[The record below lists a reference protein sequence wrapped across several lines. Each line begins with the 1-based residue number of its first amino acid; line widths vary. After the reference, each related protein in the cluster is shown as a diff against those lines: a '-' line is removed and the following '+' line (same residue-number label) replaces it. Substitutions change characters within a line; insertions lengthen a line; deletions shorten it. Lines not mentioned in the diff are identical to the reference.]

1 MSLEERIATLENENQ
16 VLKHSLQESLNTLQA
31 TLTQSPPLP
40 TIARWQRRA
49 WVLALTNLMLAM
61 VLFTNVRFYTLEDL
75 PPTLDPL
82 VALWLRALW
91 IALAF
96 IWLALQLYPLALLF
110 QAEEAPSQR
119 LALRSALR
127 MLTSSPAMIVSV
139 SGFALLVALIS
150 AVLPEL
156 WLWFVGG
163 LTILFGFIGL
173 RSLLRVR

>member
-1 MSLEERIATLENENQ
+1 M
-16 VLKHSLQESLNTLQA
+16 
-31 TLTQSPPLP
+31 
-40 TIARWQRRA
+40 
-49 WVLALTNLMLAM
+49 
-61 VLFTNVRFYTLEDL
+61 EDL

-150 AVLPEL
+150 AVLRAMAL
-156 WLWFVGG
+156 VCGG
-163 LTILFGFIGL
+163 SYTILFRL
-173 RSLLRVR
+173 HRSAIVAQSQMSA